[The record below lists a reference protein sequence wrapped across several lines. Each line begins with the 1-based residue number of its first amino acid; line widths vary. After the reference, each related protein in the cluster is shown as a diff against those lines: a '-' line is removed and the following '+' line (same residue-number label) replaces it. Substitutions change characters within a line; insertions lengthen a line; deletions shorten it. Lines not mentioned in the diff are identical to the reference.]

1 MGGGQDEGVEER
13 RRFKEGGKNGLE
25 KKSGNGT
32 KCKRERGQEREGKGK
47 KMGPVVVE
55 MSATGAAEMESDG

>member
-13 RRFKEGGKNGLE
+13 RRFKEGGKNGEE
-25 KKSGNGT
+25 KWKWNEVQ
-32 KCKRERGQEREGKGK
+32 KRERREGE